1 MRIYPAKI
9 LKGSIDIY
17 LCQLTNMIVT
27 SVQNGVLPEKLIMA
41 KVLTVFKKKIN
52 LGKVNS
58 RPVIGLSY
66 TLFSFKNNIDF
77 QGQLQYD
84 YKFAYFSIVLCLHY
98 A

>member
-1 MRIYPAKI
+1 
-9 LKGSIDIY
+9 
-17 LCQLTNMIVT
+17 MIVT

-41 KVLTVFKKKIN
+41 KVLTVFKKKNN

-77 QGQLQYD
+77 RGQLQYD